1 MSKQEIASGDALAI
15 TIQSNKERKMSAIK
29 VRILKLDYMRVASF
43 YGFGREPETIA
54 WEKLT
59 AFAKPKDY
67 LDDPENH
74 RIFGFNNPDPSAG
87 SPNYGYEV
95 CIEVGPEVEPEG
107 EMRVKSFDGGWYA
120 VTRCE
125 VRGGNYQVIGDLWK
139 KLVAWRED
147 SPYDCGYHQW
157 LEMNIPEPGL
167 EEGEFTMDLYL
178 PISK

>member
-1 MSKQEIASGDALAI
+1 MNRVE
-15 TIQSNKERKMSAIK
+15 KENKMSEID
-29 VRILKLDYMRVASF
+29 VRIVTLDPMRVASL
-43 YGFGREPETIA
+43 YGFGKEPETIA

-59 AFAKPKDY
+59 AYAGPKGY
-67 LDDPENH
+67 LDDMENH

-107 EMRVKSFDGGWYA
+107 DVRIQNFEGGLYA

-147 SPYDCGYHQW
+147 SKYDCGWHQW
-157 LEMNIPEPGL
+157 LEMNIPEEGL
-167 EEGEFTMDLYL
+167 KEGDLTMDLYL
-178 PISK
+178 PLSE